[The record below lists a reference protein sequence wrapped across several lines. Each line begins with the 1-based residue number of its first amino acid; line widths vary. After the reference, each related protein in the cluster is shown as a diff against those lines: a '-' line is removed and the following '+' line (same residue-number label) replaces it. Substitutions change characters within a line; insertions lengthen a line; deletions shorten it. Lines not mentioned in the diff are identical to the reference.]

1 MPVAAYARGR
11 SGVRPSRLRSAT
23 RSRRSGPNV
32 VTRARPRVKPLLE
45 TALFGP
51 VGCHADGTAAA
62 RESMG
67 APLLASEPAG
77 LARSVL
83 RRPSKLGRRPSGF
96 RSTLFR
102 AVPTSEGLG
111 ISRVIPPTP
120 LGRGWYIRA
129 MTRIRGEGGTPRR
142 IDSHSPLSVFGRG
155 PLPAEPHDRRPT
167 TNGSICSWT
176 KSPVADSPSR
186 TTPPTPDP
194 SQVGNSQDWTARH
207 KYLAS
212 IYILSCT
219 MFSSIHLSYDEM
231 YVPTRFRMIAAVCY
245 VHGGRGPMMGSG
257 AFVWQ

>member
-1 MPVAAYARGR
+1 MPVAAYARGS
-11 SGVRPSRLRSAT
+11 SGVRRSRLRWAT

-32 VTRARPRVKPLLE
+32 VTRARPRPRAKPLLE

-120 LGRGWYIRA
+120 LGRGVYPSNDTHQRGGRDASPHRFAQSPFGVRA
-129 MTRIRGEGGTPRR
+129 WP
-142 IDSHSPLSVFGRG
+142 SAGR
-155 PLPAEPHDRRPT
+155 PHDRRPT

-219 MFSSIHLSYDEM
+219 MFSSIRLSYDEM
-231 YVPTRFRMIAAVCY
+231 YVPTRFRMIAAICY
-245 VHGGRGPMMGSG
+245 VHGGPMMGSG
-257 AFVWQ
+257 ADVWQ